1 MATPLLQPHF
11 LGPKDS
17 LYAGD
22 EKKIYIFWFVAD
34 MLTEENEKFVEF
46 GIGGLCNCSL
56 GKLWREHTLC
66 APIANFTAVYR
77 PVRIP
82 SLCDSPIITKH
93 PPKKC
98 RSFISS

>member
-22 EKKIYIFWFVAD
+22 EKKIYIFWFVPD

-66 APIANFTAVYR
+66 APAIFFFFACYCQFYCCVQTR
-77 PVRIP
+77 Q
-82 SLCDSPIITKH
+82 DSKPL
-93 PPKKC
+93 
-98 RSFISS
+98 